1 MSESRTKNSAKNF
14 TISIAVQIV
23 ALIATFVN
31 RTIFIKI
38 LNSDYLGVN
47 GLFTN
52 ILTILSFAE
61 LGLGSVI
68 LYGMYKPTRDGD
80 TQKLSALFNF
90 YKKAQRIIAVVI
102 LFAGLLVIPFLTYII
117 DEEPQIVEDIRL
129 VFFLFLGNTVCSYL
143 LSYSKSLFTAYQ
155 KDYVNVL
162 IERSAHIICVC
173 VQLVFLWI
181 THNYIGYLI
190 IQILATFLGNLVI
203 SLYCKYK
210 Y

>member
-90 YKKAQRIIAVVI
+90 YKKA
-102 LFAGLLVIPFLTYII
+102 
-117 DEEPQIVEDIRL
+117 
-129 VFFLFLGNTVCSYL
+129 
-143 LSYSKSLFTAYQ
+143 
-155 KDYVNVL
+155 
-162 IERSAHIICVC
+162 
-173 VQLVFLWI
+173 
-181 THNYIGYLI
+181 
-190 IQILATFLGNLVI
+190 
-203 SLYCKYK
+203 
-210 Y
+210 